1 MLGDGFSAYCKSADI
16 RRFSAPPPPPPP
28 SLLLFRAPQVQQ
40 LEQMLRD
47 ESGRLAS

>member
-1 MLGDGFSAYCKSADI
+1 MERGGGLVRAGRGVSTGGSL
-16 RRFSAPPPPPPP
+16 RPGPPPPP

-47 ESGRLAS
+47 E

>member
-1 MLGDGFSAYCKSADI
+1 MARGWGAGSGRTARGVEFGATPIPA
-16 RRFSAPPPPPPP
+16 PPPPP

-47 ESGRLAS
+47 